1 MIYESVNIIC
11 NNEEFFIKVGEEMP
25 FECEEHAMKQNK
37 LFFAPW
43 ARDEDQ
49 GGIFLYNIDK
59 YWILANDDTYK
70 TVVQAIADDMYQAIL
85 ETLRKWHKYYYECD
99 PEFLLDSLDKLL
111 VLYEKVRGAEQKP
124 S

>member
-1 MIYESVNIIC
+1 MIYESVNINC
-11 NNEEFFIKVGEEMP
+11 FNEVFSIKVGEEMP
-25 FECEEHAMKQNK
+25 GECEEHAMKEGK
-37 LFFAPW
+37 LIFVPW

-70 TVVQAIADDMYQAIL
+70 TVVQAITDDKYRTIL
-85 ETLRKWHKYYYECD
+85 ETIRRWYKYYYEYD
-99 PEFLLDSLDKLL
+99 PEFLLDSLDVLL
-111 VLYEKVRGAEQKP
+111 KLYEKIRESDQRP